1 MRLSDFIFQVFY
13 YLCTMIRKI
22 FFILF
27 FIPVLCH
34 SQKLRPLVWVLD
46 AGHGGKDVGC
56 ESRKHQ
62 EKDITLDITKRVEA
76 LLRKNKPGIKVILT
90 RKSDRFVSLEKRCKI
105 ANDANADL
113 FLSIHVN
120 AVEHNRMLAGTE
132 TFFAYTRAI
141 SDAVLLSAQGRNVG
155 KSELLARLLQ
165 KNYHEAGRPSSRGAK
180 PENLYVCNN
189 TMMPAAL
196 TEVGFLSNREDEAY
210 ITSEKGKKEIALCI
224 YNALIEYYVTTQAKT
239 HRKTLVRL
247 RNTNSKSSG
256 LNVEKLKDK
265 SLTKSESKN
274 KTKAK
279 KEDVADVAVN
289 QPKLVAEN
297 EQKGSIKNVD
307 KAIINDSLLSNTEEP
322 LLEDSVPTKGYS
334 NSPSI
339 PVFSIQIVAV
349 SSELKSD
356 DERLKGL
363 SPITFVKSGNMFKGL
378 YGGTTQYKKAR
389 ETLNSIREKFPDAF
403 IVAYLGE
410 EPITTAK
417 ALELSGQ

>member
-1 MRLSDFIFQVFY
+1 
-13 YLCTMIRKI
+13 MIRKLLLL
-22 FFILF
+22 LF
-27 FIPVLCH
+27 FIPVICGG
-34 SQKLRPLVWVLD
+34 QKLRPLVWVLD

-56 ESRKHQ
+56 ETRRNQ
-62 EKDITLDITKRVEA
+62 EKDITLDITKRVAE
-76 LLRKNKPGIKVILT
+76 LLRKHKPGIKVILT
-90 RKSDRFVSLEKRCKI
+90 RKTDTYVSLEKRCKI

-120 AVEHNRMLAGTE
+120 AVEHNRLLSGTE
-132 TFFAYTRAI
+132 TFYAYTRYI
-141 SDAVLLSAQGRNVG
+141 SNAVLLSAQGRNVG
-155 KSELLARLLQ
+155 KSELLAWLLQ
-165 KNYHEAGRPSSRGAK
+165 KNYREAGRPAGRGAK

-210 ITSEKGKKEIALCI
+210 VTSEKGKKEIALCI
-224 YNALIEYYVTTQAKT
+224 YNALLEYYTTTQAKT

-247 RNTNSKSSG
+247 RNTNGKSSG
-256 LNVEKLKDK
+256 LKVEKLKDNTLAEAPK
-265 SLTKSESKN
+265 
-274 KTKAK
+274 K
-279 KEDVADVAVN
+279 KEQPAKETPQPKEEPKADTVAVN
-289 QPKLVAEN
+289 APEALVAEN
-297 EQKGSIKNVD
+297 IVPDSVKQQ
-307 KAIINDSLLSNTEEP
+307 ATPQPQDSLLAETEAVAPE
-322 LLEDSVPTKGYS
+322 KGYS
-334 NSPSI
+334 NSPAV

-363 SPITFVKSGNMFKGL
+363 SPVTFVKSGNMFKGL

-389 ETLNSIREKFPDAF
+389 ETLASIREKFPDAF

-410 EPITTAK
+410 EPITTAR